1 MTTMSSRY
9 GVRHMSKILCFT
21 GKSESGKTLLIEKL
35 IKLAKEDN
43 IKVGAIKHTPE
54 GFSLVNEKKHSGRYR
69 TAGADRAGL
78 VAPDIAVVFV
88 NENVAL
94 NRFLFE
100 SFLNLDI
107 IFLEGFSKEVVFPKV
122 LVVEKAEEIEYPLAK
137 DIVAVYSQKKLNLT
151 LDIPLMHGG
160 ALPAFL
166 SWIRELPHLKLA
178 LHVNGEN
185 VPVNEFVENM
195 LHSLILGMVSPLN
208 LPGNDIKTIEIKW
221 IDS

>member
-1 MTTMSSRY
+1 
-9 GVRHMSKILCFT
+9 MSKILCFV
-21 GKSESGKTLLIEKL
+21 GKSESGKTTLIEKL

-54 GFSLVNEKKHSGRYR
+54 GFSLINEKKHSGRYR

-78 VAPDIAVVFV
+78 VAPDTAVVFM

-107 IFLEGFSKEVVFPKV
+107 IFLEGFSKLVDFPKV
-122 LVVEKAEEIEYPLAK
+122 LIIDKADEVEHPLPK
-137 DIVAVYSQKKLNLT
+137 DIVAVYSEKKLDLH
-151 LDIPLMHGG
+151 LDVPVMHGG

-166 SWIRELPHLKLA
+166 SWIKQLPQLRLA
-178 LHVNGEN
+178 LHVNGDFI
-185 VPVNEFVENM
+185 PMNEFVENM
-195 LHSLILGMVSPLN
+195 LHNLILAMVTPLN
-208 LPGNDIKTIEIKW
+208 LPEKTVKTIEIKW
-221 IDS
+221 MNP

>member
-1 MTTMSSRY
+1 
-9 GVRHMSKILCFT
+9 MSKILCFV
-21 GKSESGKTLLIEKL
+21 GKSESGKTTLIEKL

-78 VAPDIAVVFV
+78 VAPDTAVVFM
-88 NENVAL
+88 NENVVL

-107 IFLEGFSKEVVFPKV
+107 IFLEGFSKHVDFPKV
-122 LVVEKAEEIEYPLAK
+122 LIIEKADEIEHPLPK
-137 DIVAVYSQKKLNLT
+137 DIVAVYSEKKLDLHLNV
-151 LDIPLMHGG
+151 PVMHGG

-166 SWIRELPHLKLA
+166 SWIKELPHLRLA
-178 LHVNGEN
+178 IHVNGDL
-185 VPVNEFVENM
+185 VPMNEFVENM
-195 LHSLILGMVSPLN
+195 LHSLILAMVTPLN
-208 LPGNDIKTIEIKW
+208 LPENNIKTIEIKW
-221 IDS
+221 RNP

>member
-1 MTTMSSRY
+1 MTTLSSRY
-9 GVRHMSKILCFT
+9 GVRDMSKILCFT

-69 TAGADRAGL
+69 AAGADRAGL

-122 LVVEKAEEIEYPLAK
+122 LVVENAEEIEYPLAK
-137 DIVAVYSQKKLNLT
+137 DIVAVYSEKKLSLT
-151 LDIPLMHGG
+151 LDVPLMHGG

-166 SWIRELPHLKLA
+166 SWIRELPHLRLA